1 MFESLQLVK
10 KIVFEYLIFEI
21 INKIIPL
28 AGANALL
35 ANKVTDIHVEDLGA
49 AGSAAEGAYLGVY
62 KYQQFRAAEK
72 RKPEANISFAN
83 GAENKK
89 EWLLGKLL
97 AVNQNWARRLAE
109 TAANQMTPTKFVE
122 DVREHI
128 SKKVEIAAHNKDWAI
143 AQKMGSYL
151 SVAAGTSEPPIFLEL
166 TYKGNIQSSQPICLV
181 GKGITFDSGGISLK
195 PPSKMVCIQF
205 NKIYHADLN

>member
-1 MFESLQLVK
+1 MFNVRK
-10 KIVFEYLIFEI
+10 
-21 INKIIPL
+21 INKIISPL

-62 KYQQFRAAEK
+62 KYQQFRTAAK

-83 GAENKK
+83 GAENEKQ
-89 EWLLGKLL
+89 WFLGKLL
-97 AVNQNWARRLAE
+97 ATNQNWARCLAE

-122 DVREHI
+122 NVREHM
-128 SKKVEIAAHNKDWAI
+128 SKKVEIVAHNKDWAI

-151 SVAAGTSEPPIFLEL
+151 SVAAGSSEPPIFLEL
-166 TYKGNIQSSQPICLV
+166 TYKGDTQSSQPICLV
-181 GKGITFDSGGISLK
+181 GKGITFDSGGISIK
-195 PPSKMVCIQF
+195 PASKMV
-205 NKIYHADLN
+205 